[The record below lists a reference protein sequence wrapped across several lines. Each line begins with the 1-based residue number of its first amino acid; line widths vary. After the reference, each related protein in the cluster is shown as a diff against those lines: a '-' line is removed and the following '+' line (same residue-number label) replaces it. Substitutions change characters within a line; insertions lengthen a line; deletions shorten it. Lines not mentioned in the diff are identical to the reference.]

1 MDSSRSVTLPPQL
14 IVVLASFRRR
24 SRSKE
29 ERRLSIAFAASV
41 AAHAAALF
49 GIAAHEVVR
58 QPSSALGWGPA
69 VLEAV
74 LMQPATQPDVA
85 PPEVITV
92 QSHEESNAPASATPA
107 TAQPP
112 GSVSPMQ
119 AGPVLGPAAAPG
131 MADPPLSVTVGAI
144 IEPATFGL
152 RYANALKA
160 KFPEPVMRP
169 PQLRSS
175 LVLSYPRAAI
185 ETRTQARIAAFL
197 TIDEQGE
204 IVDAELVPDEPLF
217 GPGIHDAL
225 RQAHFV
231 PADTDNRPV
240 RYWAI
245 LEFAFWIEDARE
257 QVSALAPTRAH
268 AAVALPAGRRQ

>member
-1 MDSSRSVTLPPQL
+1 MLLRS
-14 IVVLASFRRR
+14 IVAIASFRRR
-24 SRSKE
+24 SRRNA
-29 ERRLSIAFAASV
+29 ERRLSIAFAVSV
-41 AAHAAALF
+41 AVHAVALF
-49 GIAAHEVVR
+49 GMAAHGVVY
-58 QPSSALGWGPA
+58 QSSSPLGWGPG

-74 LMQPATQPDVA
+74 LLQPATQPDVA

-92 QSHEESNAPASATPA
+92 QSHEESSEPIPATSATAEPS
-107 TAQPP
+107 

-131 MADPPLSVTVGAI
+131 VGDPPLSVTVGAI
-144 IEPATFGL
+144 IEPATFGA

-204 IVDAELVPDEPLF
+204 IVDDEFVPDEPLF
-217 GPGIHDAL
+217 GPVIRDAL

-231 PADTDNRPV
+231 PADADNRPV

-245 LEFAFWIEDARE
+245 LEFTFWIEGARE
-257 QVSALAPTRAH
+257 QVSALTPTRAN
-268 AAVALPAGRRQ
+268 AAVDPLARGSR